1 MHNTDNRSRISF
13 YTSGAFSIDSP
24 TPTSTPNLKKQIHEI
39 LTESQLI
46 AERLILNESYFRNE
60 IKVEHGE

>member
-1 MHNTDNRSRISF
+1 MHNTDQLLHEWCVLNLLSNVNF
-13 YTSGAFSIDSP
+13 DAK
-24 TPTSTPNLKKQIHEI
+24 LKKTPFVIHEI

-60 IKVEHGE
+60 IKLEHGE